1 MIAVAEAGTRP
12 DLVWDN
18 EVPGLCVRVRA
29 KGDKAFIFV
38 YRRDNR
44 QRFVRIGTT
53 PRWSIDGARR
63 WAKQLRSASDEGHDP
78 ELYNRERQNIER
90 VIQSVTE
97 AKQIIPAVINRATII
112 QRLRETELRMWLEE
126 YHVTTQKRIIDQL
139 ERAGENTQAAKEQL
153 ARFEELVGVFRAEC
167 ERLKAELAKLGRDDE

>member
-1 MIAVAEAGTRP
+1 MVAIADTGTRP

-18 EVPGLCVRVRA
+18 EVRGLCVRVSA
-29 KGDKAFIFV
+29 NGDTAFIFV

-63 WAKQLRSASDEGHDP
+63 WAKQLRSAADEGHDP
-78 ELYNRERQNIER
+78 ELYNRERQNIESAIR
-90 VIQSVTE
+90 SIAE
-97 AKQIIPAVINRATII
+97 AKQIIPAVINRVTII

-126 YHVTTQKRIIDQL
+126 HHVTAQKRMIDQL
-139 ERAGENTQAAKEQL
+139 ERFGENAQAAKEQL
-153 ARFEELVGVFRAEC
+153 AHFEELVGVSRAER